1 MTPKRSSSAARSSRQ
16 RGRAGVRPSV
26 AVITAA
32 FNAELFIE
40 SAIRSVLTQRG
51 VEVEHVIVDDGS
63 SDRTVDV
70 AQGVS
75 DPRVHVV
82 PAGRVGQARAL
93 NLAWHRTEREYVAV
107 LDADDLAHPSRLL
120 TQLRFLQSRPE
131 LAAVGS
137 DPLRFNENE
146 APIWPIVDKVPG
158 GREISWELLYR
169 NPFCH
174 SSMVFRRAALQRV
187 GGYDERCPALLDWD
201 LYTRLSE
208 AGFQLYKFATPLA
221 AKRVHPQQYLEHS
234 PAVPTA
240 LRAFALQWRG
250 LSRLRRTRLHGPLL
264 VVQLAVRFV
273 PRRLGGGRGVVSA
286 RSSV

>member
-1 MTPKRSSSAARSSRQ
+1 MTPKRSSSAVRGSRQ
-16 RGRAGVRPSV
+16 RGRTAGRPSL
-26 AVITAA
+26 AVVTTV

-70 AQGVS
+70 ANGIS
-75 DPRVHVV
+75 DSRVHVV
-82 PAGRVGQARAL
+82 PAGRVGRARAL
-93 NLAWHRTEREYVAV
+93 NLAWHATEQEFVAM
-107 LDADDLAHPSRLL
+107 LDADDLAHPVRLF

-131 LAAVGS
+131 LAAVGTG
-137 DPLRFNENE
+137 PLRFDANE
-146 APIWPIVDKVPG
+146 APIWPIIEKAPG

-174 SSMVFRRAALQRV
+174 SSMVFRRSALQRV
-187 GGYDERCPALLDWD
+187 GGYDERRSSLLDWD

-208 AGFQLYKFATPLA
+208 VGFQLYKFATPLA
-221 AKRVHPQQYLEHS
+221 AKRVHQQQHFERS
-234 PAVPTA
+234 ATVPTA

-250 LSRLRRTRLHGPLL
+250 LSRLRRTRLHVPLL
-264 VVQLAVRFV
+264 VMQLGGRFV
-273 PRRLGGGRGVVSA
+273 LWPQGGGKRVAPA